1 MKLKKFFKSM
11 LVSAMTIGCILTSI
25 TGISA
30 SAEGDVT
37 VASGITT
44 KTPEENDADAG
55 NLGFVEYK
63 FEDFCSGGSNEITFD
78 SDYAT
83 FLKNYPRYAQC
94 FSGARAYSNWYSLAI
109 KYVKNSSGVFSAEP
123 NWSSNGYGDANG
135 SAPTAGSSS
144 YQKGYARYQQV
155 ANKFVRIVTSAQISD
170 VVRTAFDTE
179 SFNAQ
184 NAILVSWTDTAADIM
199 NTVFVVVG
207 QLLFYIIIAQ
217 TALDGLYL
225 YNPATGI
232 IIARKSYASQM
243 GGGGQSRGG
252 QEGFIG
258 SLISAIPD
266 FVSQAAV
273 DVVNSSSGG
282 HGGGGSMTGG
292 AKVGKYLSNQ
302 WSLIILI
309 ATVYIL
315 VSTGIWPR
323 LISFVGSFA
332 ASTLYQYI

>member
-1 MKLKKFFKSM
+1 MKLKKLFKSM
-11 LVSAMTIGCILTSI
+11 LVSFMAVGCLLTSV
-25 TGISA
+25 TGITA
-30 SAEGDVT
+30 SAT
-37 VASGITT
+37 ANPTIASGVTEQD
-44 KTPEENDADAG
+44 PEENNADAG

-63 FEDFCSGGSNEITFD
+63 FEDFCNENFVFS

-83 FLKNYPRYAQC
+83 FLHDQPRYAQC

-109 KYVKNSSGVFSAEP
+109 KYVKNSNGVFSAEP
-123 NWSSNGYGDANG
+123 NWASNGYGVDG
-135 SAPTAGSSS
+135 EAPAAGSSN

-225 YNPATGI
+225 YNPATGV

-323 LISFVGSFA
+323 LISFAGSFA